1 MKNTSLFLK
10 VKMKGG
16 TYLLTNE
23 NLDAEHITVKISLSL
38 TLSRKLAILML
49 MIK

>member
-10 VKMKGG
+10 VKMKRG

-23 NLDAEHITVKISLSL
+23 NLVAEHITVKTSLSL
-38 TLSRKLAILML
+38 TLAGKETIIMF
-49 MIK
+49 I